1 MKISQKLL
9 TLAILLGSEDAARVP
24 KNSPVRKV
32 LKLRRFANEWLET
45 TFGSDSRITEH
56 WMKKFARNTK
66 RFEARFEDCPKS
78 EEEFVAEILA
88 AHAEAT
94 ATADAADANVAAD
107 RKRRQATGGK
117 KGGRGKGGKGNR
129 NRTPK
134 AARIPTEFRRFDRSN
149 ASQGIRDITKGFELW
164 ARRYVSECTHQ
175 PHTQAQRAEKWFSIL
190 NGKYEKMIE
199 KSMKSNENQ

>member
-1 MKISQKLL
+1 MKISQKLF

-45 TFGSDSRITEH
+45 TFGADSRITEH

-94 ATADAADANVAAD
+94 AEADAEGG
-107 RKRRQATGGK
+107 RKRRQAAQGG
-117 KGGRGKGGKGNR
+117 KGGRGKGGKGGKGNR

-134 AARIPTEFRRFDRSN
+134 AARIPTEFRRFDRTN

-190 NGKYEKMIE
+190 NGKYEKMME
-199 KSMKSNENQ
+199 KQS

>member
-1 MKISQKLL
+1 MKISQKLF

-45 TFGSDSRITEH
+45 TFGTDSRITEH

-78 EEEFVAEILA
+78 EEEFVAEVLA

-94 ATADAADANVAAD
+94 AGGD
-107 RKRRQATGGK
+107 RRRRQAAGGQK
-117 KGGRGKGGKGNR
+117 KGGRGKGGKGGNR

-134 AARIPTEFRRFDRSN
+134 AARIPTEFRRFDRTN
-149 ASQGIRDITKGFELW
+149 PSQGIRDITKGFELW

-175 PHTQAQRAEKWFSIL
+175 PHTQAARAEKWFSIL
-190 NGKYEKMIE
+190 NGKFEKMIE
-199 KSMKSNENQ
+199 KQNKQNQ